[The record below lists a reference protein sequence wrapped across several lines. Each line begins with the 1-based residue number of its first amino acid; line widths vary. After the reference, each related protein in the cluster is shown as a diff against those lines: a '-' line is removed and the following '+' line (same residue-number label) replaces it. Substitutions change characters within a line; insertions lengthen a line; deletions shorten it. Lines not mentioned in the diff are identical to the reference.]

1 MLNRYKFLLMM
12 FVLGGALLLTA
23 CSPPVGNTITTTT
36 TITKVSTVVEQKYD
50 TYTVRKDDSLQKIAS
65 KFAVT
70 KEDLAASNNLPVTTV
85 LHVGQKL
92 KIPAPSKPV
101 QLAPLAQHSLFWPTS
116 GKVVRVFAK
125 AGKGGSK
132 GIDIA
137 GGLGQD
143 IKASGDGKVVY
154 SGASLSGFGN
164 MLIIKH
170 SERVVTVYALNKAV
184 FVKDGQLVK
193 AGEKIAEMGSNKQ
206 GDVLLHFE
214 VRVDGKPQD
223 PLVYLE
229 KI

>member
-1 MLNRYKFLLMM
+1 MRKFLLMI
-12 FVLGGALLLTA
+12 FAISNILFLSA
-23 CSPPVGNTITTTT
+23 CVAPPAGNTITTTT
-36 TITKVSTVVEQKYD
+36 TITKVTTIPDQKYD
-50 TYTVRKDDSLQKIAS
+50 TYTVRKNDTLQKIAS

-70 KEDLAASNNLPVTTV
+70 KEDLAKSNNISTTTT

-92 KIPAPSKPV
+92 KIPTPSTPV
-101 QLAPLAQHSLFWPTS
+101 HIQPLAQHSLFWPTS

-125 AGKGGSK
+125 AGKGSK

-137 GGLGQD
+137 GGLGQE

-164 MLIIKH
+164 MVIVKH
-170 SERVVTVYALNKAV
+170 NDRVVTVYALNRKV
-184 FVKDGQLVK
+184 LVKEGQLVK
-193 AGEKIAEMGSNKQ
+193 AGEVIGEMGSNKQ

-223 PLVYLE
+223 PLLYLV
-229 KI
+229 K